1 MNSQSTTHPG
11 HQHPL
16 ARWLGMVVIACV
28 CMCSS
33 SAIAQ
38 RVLIVLSSD
47 AKPYVTAAEHCEKTL
62 KSAGIE
68 FERVLLTK
76 LSHSN
81 IQAQTDPVVAIGGA
95 ASSAL
100 SKSLPDETRL
110 YYCMASK
117 PDQIG
122 LTNRTNTSGLS
133 TEPDLQSQVELI
145 KESGIRIR
153 KIGYLY
159 RSSNAL
165 SEQSKSELQAAL
177 PAQWTLVAVDLD
189 QMTSSFVGIEHLID
203 ADIDLIWTSADP
215 STYDAAMIKA
225 LLLESL
231 KNKVPVYGFSH
242 GVVRAG
248 SLFGIGID
256 PSTQGEKVANMLKQ
270 KLVEAHF
277 PAAFELAINQIVAD
291 RIGVKLDDD
300 FVRNA
305 PVSYK
310 SN

>member
-1 MNSQSTTHPG
+1 MNFHPIAHLG
-11 HQHPL
+11 HHHPL
-16 ARWLGMVVIACV
+16 ARWLRLAVVACV

-47 AKPYVTAAEHCEKTL
+47 AKPYTIAADHCEKTL

-68 FERVLLTK
+68 YERVLITK
-76 LSHSN
+76 LPLSTIENHV
-81 IQAQTDPVVAIGGA
+81 DPVIAIGGP
-95 ASSAL
+95 ASATL
-100 SKSLPDETRL
+100 SKSLPAKTRL
-110 YYCMASK
+110 YYCMATK

-122 LTNRTNTSGLS
+122 LTDRANTSGLS
-133 TEPDLQSQVELI
+133 TEPDLQSQIELI
-145 KESGIRIR
+145 KDSGLRIK

-159 RSSNAL
+159 RSSNTL
-165 SEQSKSELQAAL
+165 SLQSKSELQSAL
-177 PAQWTLVAVDLD
+177 PSQWTLVAIDLD
-189 QMTSSFVGIEHLID
+189 KQSSTFDGIKDLID
-203 ADIDLIWTSADP
+203 AKIDLVWTSADP

-231 KNKVPVYGFSH
+231 RNNVPVYGFSH

-256 PSTQGEKVANMLKQ
+256 PATQGDRVAAMLNQ
-270 KLVEAHF
+270 GLVDSHI
-277 PAAFELAINQIVAD
+277 PAAFQLAINQIVAS
-291 RIGVKLDDD
+291 RIGAKLDDD
-300 FVRNA
+300 FERSA
-305 PVSYK
+305 PVTFK